1 MMNSLTPLIEIR
13 NDECL
18 IQGTRLNLPF
28 DRPKLI
34 QLLGEPDREV
44 NRTNV
49 ILTWDQLGIHAFQY
63 PETDQIHAIEL
74 SPVHQESDFSPRQLF
89 SGLLKIEGIII
100 SSTST
105 IDMINHSLAPQHV
118 FEESRDLK
126 LMWTLEYE
134 RTSVWVTAQ
143 DEQAPLVR
151 VQYDL
156 QLPEER
162 DNDEYY
168 YRT

>member
-1 MMNSLTPLIEIR
+1 MMNSLAPMIEIR

-18 IQGTRLNLPF
+18 IQGTRLNLPL

-49 ILTWDQLGIHAFQY
+49 ILTWDRLGIHAFQY
-63 PETDQIHAIEL
+63 PETTQIHAIEL
-74 SPVHQESDFSPRQLF
+74 SFVHQEPDFSPHQPF
-89 SGLLKIEGIII
+89 PGLLKIEGIIV

-105 IDMINHSLAPQHV
+105 IDMINRSLAPKHV

-126 LMWTLEYE
+126 LMWTLDYE

-156 QLPEER
+156 RLPEER